1 MEKEEKNGIK
11 INKVKFVRNIII
23 SLIALGLV
31 AGIFVIA
38 PNYMKP
44 EDDGR
49 TQLIINNN
57 NLTTS
62 NRLSNDVLIENGV
75 IYLSKDDVSR
85 FFDNYL
91 YYESKYNQYITTT
104 DTKVATIGVGSNK
117 MEVNGI
123 SSTISGTIIERN
135 GIVYLPFSEM
145 KDVYNVEIQNIE
157 DNNIVL
163 IDSLDREQVT
173 ANVKKNVSV
182 KLKTRTLSRTLDK
195 VKKGEKVIVISKT
208 SEGWAKVRTTGG
220 KIGYIKADKLENEQ
234 VVRQNVVEEKQIAN
248 EKISIVWDYYSESK
262 VAPNRSG
269 TQIAGVNV
277 VSPSFFV
284 LKKLGK
290 GEIIDKVGNAGKEYI
305 EWAKGNNYKVWAM
318 FANDSMIETTS
329 EILNDYEVR
338 KQTIEKIV
346 DLAVKYG
353 IDGINLDFENIY
365 KEDKNMFTRFVVEL
379 YPRLKDVG
387 MTLTVDVTAPDGG
400 ETWSLCYDRDALA
413 DNCDYLVYMA
423 YDQNNA
429 SSTKAGPVAGYNW
442 VRTNVD
448 KFLGQ
453 EDVDAEKLILAI
465 PFYTRIWTENAEGK
479 LVDSDIVNMKDVDSV
494 IKNKAE
500 KQWNETTR
508 QNYVEYKQGNK
519 TYKMWI
525 EDMASI
531 KEKLV
536 LANEKNLAGVAFWA
550 KDRETQEVWNLV
562 DEIIFNNK

>member
-1 MEKEEKNGIK
+1 M
-11 INKVKFVRNIII
+11 
-23 SLIALGLV
+23 
-31 AGIFVIA
+31 
-38 PNYMKP
+38 
-44 EDDGR
+44 
-49 TQLIINNN
+49 
-57 NLTTS
+57 
-62 NRLSNDVLIENGV
+62 
-75 IYLSKDDVSR
+75 
-85 FFDNYL
+85 
-91 YYESKYNQYITTT
+91 
-104 DTKVATIGVGSNK
+104 
-117 MEVNGI
+117 
-123 SSTISGTIIERN
+123 
-135 GIVYLPFSEM
+135 
-145 KDVYNVEIQNIE
+145 
-157 DNNIVL
+157 
-163 IDSLDREQVT
+163 
-173 ANVKKNVSV
+173 
-182 KLKTRTLSRTLDK
+182 
-195 VKKGEKVIVISKT
+195 
-208 SEGWAKVRTTGG
+208 
-220 KIGYIKADKLENEQ
+220 ENEQ
-234 VVRQNVVEEKQIAN
+234 VVRQNMEEEKQIAN
-248 EKISIVWDYYSESK
+248 EKISIVWDYYHESK
-262 VAPNRSG
+262 VAPDRNG

-290 GEIIDKVGNAGKEYI
+290 GEIIDKVGKDGKEYI

-318 FANDSMIETTS
+318 LANDSMIETTS
-329 EILNDYEVR
+329 EILNDYKTR
-338 KQTIEKIV
+338 QQTIEKIV
-346 DLAVKYG
+346 DLAVKYEL
-353 IDGINLDFENIY
+353 DGINLDFENIY
-365 KEDKNMFTRFVVEL
+365 KEDKDMFTRFVVEL

-453 EDVDAEKLILAI
+453 EDVDSEKLILAI

-508 QNYVEYKQGNK
+508 QNYIEYKQGNK

-531 KEKLV
+531 KEKLLLV
-536 LANEKNLAGVAFWA
+536 NEKNLAGVAFWA
-550 KDRETQEVWNLV
+550 KDRESEEVWDLV